1 MIHCINYPE
10 IFGNF
15 ELEKLKPFPIAVNS
29 KKRLNE
35 REKYK
40 IFKSQKMALLRISF
54 FFQFLFLEIFTVD
67 DKTEKLKQTK
77 AKQA

>member
-1 MIHCINYPE
+1 M
-10 IFGNF
+10 
-15 ELEKLKPFPIAVNS
+15 
-29 KKRLNE
+29 
-35 REKYK
+35 REKNTK
-40 IFKSQKMALLRISF
+40 FSKVRKWPCFEFLF